1 MKVDLGENGAIMEV
15 NVGQGFETTVASGDS
30 DGGLQCQLFAGLF
43 TQPAEQT
50 AALLDTMDLDLALYT
65 VYRPAKLEKGKKYPL
80 LTWGNGTCAQPEGY
94 GTLLRY
100 VASQGYFVVAAN
112 SRWVGGNSAM
122 TKALDFMFAANEDSS
137 SPYYKLIDTEKV
149 GAFGHSQGAM
159 ATIDASSDSRVKT
172 AILFNGGTTEAAKP
186 YLTVSGD
193 RDIGN
198 PTVDAFTT
206 AVDAAAVP
214 AAWLFYHM
222 VPMTGSLDGH
232 LTLMTQPERVIEPT
246 VAWFDY
252 QLLGDADAKKWFVG
266 ATAFV
271 AVRSPASRTRCHAVH
286 VMRGFLCPWNSDK
299 PTPMTLSSPGFAM
312 LHWRPPHPAVL
323 GVVGCRHSREG
334 GIQNIVIP
342 AKAGIQNIVIPAKAG
357 IQNIVIP
364 AEAGTQRSKS
374 RTSSGFPPPRE

>member
-1 MKVDLGENGAIMEV
+1 MLTKIQSANRWAGRLLLAMAMVGLVACGKSTTSTGSTDGTDVQLVPCMQGSEDPCSSIETPYTMKVDLGDAGAIMEV

-30 DGGLQCQLFAGLF
+30 DGGLQCQLFAALF
-43 TQPAEQT
+43 MQPADQT
-50 AALLDTMDLDLALYT
+50 SALLDTMDLDLALYT

-100 VASQGYFVVAAN
+100 VASQGYIVVAAN

-122 TKALDFMFAANEDSS
+122 TKALDFMFAANDDPM
-137 SPYYKLIDTEKV
+137 SPYYKLIDTDKV

-159 ATIDASSDSRVKT
+159 ATIAASSDPRIKT
-172 AILFNGGTTEAAKP
+172 AIVFNGGTTEAAKP

-198 PTVDAFTT
+198 PTVDAYSA

-252 QLLGDADAKKWFVG
+252 QLLGDANAKKWFVG
-266 ATAFV
+266 NT
-271 AVRSPASRTRCHAVH
+271 CK
-286 VMRGFLCPWNSDK
+286 LCGND
-299 PTPMTLSSPGFAM
+299 
-312 LHWRPPHPAVL
+312 
-323 GVVGCRHSREG
+323 
-334 GIQNIVIP
+334 
-342 AKAGIQNIVIPAKAG
+342 
-357 IQNIVIP
+357 
-364 AEAGTQRSKS
+364 AEYEYGEQGLK
-374 RTSSGFPPPRE
+374 